1 MPVCAKQAESPKC
14 SATRSSP
21 AAVCVRC
28 APLIAA
34 PTCLQET
41 RRAYRQL
48 FYTAPI
54 GEAGISGAIL
64 FKETLYQS
72 ADDGTPFVECLK
84 RQGVLAGIKVRKNE
98 ALRLMMMGEQPARL
112 RQAAGAVTLQ

>member
-1 MPVCAKQAESPKC
+1 M
-14 SATRSSP
+14 RSSCAATVLPP
-21 AAVCVRC
+21 ACCDLPAQQAFPRAC
-28 APLIAA
+28 ALP
-34 PTCLQET
+34 PFLQEA

-72 ADDGTPFVECLK
+72 ADDGTPFVECLR
-84 RQGVLAGIKVRKNE
+84 RQGVLPGIK
-98 ALRLMMMGEQPARL
+98 ARL
-112 RQAAGAVTLQ
+112 G